1 MPHRDPAK
9 IDARFTPD
17 IGRSEE
23 KRPTDAAWEHHWRWD
38 TPELGEFD
46 NAGKRWGEK
55 PPPCDF
61 ECSEILLT
69 RAEFA
74 EIFGDLSPVL
84 CEAHADFSRFNQL
97 GRLRDAIADRYAQHE
112 EHKQRAAR
120 MHDCGKILAFD
131 RYRIGDREERLRI
144 LANGSFCRERLCPTC
159 MKRNSA
165 WQHVRL
171 SKAVE
176 HYLRANPLHQALL
189 LTLTVRNMPVD
200 QLRDWLGR
208 LFKAFWKLMR
218 YKRVK
223 NAVPTWYRTTEITQN
238 AETGDVH
245 PHLHIVLFCPP
256 EYFKRAKNLYITQPE
271 WAAMFK
277 RALQVDYTPVC
288 DIRAMPGVGGGAP
301 LDDLGRKSLFEAC
314 KYVCEPGMF
323 FEDDDLE
330 DFPLIELHDA
340 LHGRRLIGMSADLQR
355 VMDEQSL
362 PEDEPEAFIPE
373 NARLPEGAVLEG
385 REIYH
390 WQRGKTS
397 ADSRYVLVEFLPW
410 RQPSASKEAVMTST
424 LPD

>member
-1 MPHRDPAK
+1 MPHLDPAK
-9 IDARFTPD
+9 IDGRFEPPIERCLKKDTSPASWAHEWDWPLPD
-17 IGRSEE
+17 
-23 KRPTDAAWEHHWRWD
+23 
-38 TPELGEFD
+38 LGEFK
-46 NAGKRWGEK
+46 NAEQRWAEK
-55 PPPCDF
+55 PAPHDF
-61 ECSEILLT
+61 ECFEPIPSSLEI
-69 RAEFA
+69 AELFEELPA
-74 EIFGDLSPVL
+74 QL
-84 CEAHADFSRFNQL
+84 CEAHANLSKLNHL
-97 GRLRDAIADRYAQHE
+97 GPLRDTIAARYAQHE

-120 MHDCGKILAFD
+120 MHECGKTLAFD
-131 RYRIGDREERLRI
+131 RYRIGDREERFRV

-208 LFKAFWKLMR
+208 LFRAFWKLMR

-238 AETGDVH
+238 AETGDFH

-256 EYFKRAKNLYITQPE
+256 EYFKRAKGLFITQPE

-277 RALQVDYTPVC
+277 KALQVDYTPVC

-323 FEDDDLE
+323 FEDNDLE

-340 LHGRRLIGMSADLQR
+340 LHGRRLIGMSANLQR
-355 VMDEQSL
+355 IMDEQSL
-362 PEDEPEAFIPE
+362 PENEPEEFIPV

-390 WQRGKTS
+390 WRRGKTS
-397 ADSRYVLVEFLPW
+397 AESRYVLVDFLPW
-410 RQPSASKEAVMTST
+410 RQPSETREAVMTSA
-424 LPD
+424 LPS

>member
-1 MPHRDPAK
+1 MPPIERCLA
-9 IDARFTPD
+9 A
-17 IGRSEE
+17 
-23 KRPTDAAWEHHWRWD
+23 RPTSTAWGHEWAWV

-46 NAGKRWGEK
+46 NTEKRWRKK

-61 ECSEILLT
+61 ECFEPAPTS
-69 RAEFA
+69 A
-74 EIFGDLSPVL
+74 EIAELFEEHPPQL
-84 CEAHADFSRFNQL
+84 CEAHADFSQLNRL
-97 GRLRDAIADRYAQHE
+97 GRLRDTIANCYAERE

-120 MHDCGKILAFD
+120 MHECGRTLAFD
-131 RYRIGDREERLRI
+131 RYRVGDREERFRV

-171 SKAVE
+171 SKGVE

-189 LTLTVRNMPVD
+189 LTLTIRNMPVE
-200 QLRDWLGR
+200 QLRDWLSR

-218 YKRVK
+218 YKRIK

-238 AETGDVH
+238 AETGEFH

-256 EYFKRAKNLYITQPE
+256 EYFKRAKGLYITQPE

-277 RALQVDYTPVC
+277 RALQVDYSPVC

-323 FEDDDLE
+323 FEEDDFE
-330 DFPLIELHDA
+330 NFPLIELHDA

-355 VMDEQSL
+355 IMDEQSL
-362 PEDEPEAFIPE
+362 PDDEPDNFIPE

-390 WQRGKTS
+390 WRRGKTS
-397 ADSRYVLVEFLPW
+397 AESRYVLVEFRPW
-410 RQPSASKEAVMTST
+410 SQPSTTREAVMTSA
-424 LPD
+424 LPE